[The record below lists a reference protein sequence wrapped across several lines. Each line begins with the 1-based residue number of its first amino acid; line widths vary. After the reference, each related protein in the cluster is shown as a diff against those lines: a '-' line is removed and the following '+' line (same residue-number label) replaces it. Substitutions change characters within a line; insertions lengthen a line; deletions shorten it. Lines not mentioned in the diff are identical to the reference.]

1 MASVDIT
8 AVVNAHREGLIIH
21 SSLMSVSRAKVHAEK
36 SGFRVEIIVVLDRAD
51 TLTAKMAEN
60 WREKSVQI
68 IRVDNGDL
76 GQSRNNAIDKA
87 SGEWIAFLDA
97 DDLWCEAWLSLALA
111 AATYEKRNIVWHPE
125 VNVIFGAHPNIFRHI
140 DMESEEFNPL
150 SLCAS
155 NLWTA
160 LCLARRSLFAEVPYP
175 WTNLENKIGYEDWGW
190 NMAAIGH
197 GAIHKIV
204 RGTGH
209 AIRSNPG
216 SLVKKTSLAG
226 AIPKPDK
233 NFRDYLFEYQARPRR
248 REPGW
253 LEPSKAMAEGLALG
267 RPQTLE

>member
-1 MASVDIT
+1 MPSVDIT

-21 SSLMSVSRAKVHAEK
+21 SSLMSVSRAKAHAEK
-36 SGFRVEIIVVLDRAD
+36 SGFKVEIIVVLDRAD
-51 TLTAKMAEN
+51 ALTTRMVEN

-76 GQSRNNAIDKA
+76 GKSRNDAIDKA
-87 SGEWIAFLDA
+87 SGDWIAFLDA
-97 DDLWCEAWLSLALA
+97 DDLWCTTWLGRALA
-111 AATYEKRNIVWHPE
+111 AATYDQRNIVWHPE
-125 VNVIFGAHPNIFRHI
+125 VNIIFGSHPNIFRHI
-140 DMESEEFNPL
+140 DMESDEFDPL

-160 LCLARRSLFAEVPYP
+160 LCMARRSLFAAVPYP

-190 NMAAIGH
+190 NMAAIGQ

-204 RGTGH
+204 QGTGH
-209 AIRSNPG
+209 AIRAKPG

-233 NFRDYLFEYQARPRR
+233 LFRNYLFEYQSRPRK

-253 LEPSKAMAEGLALG
+253 LEPRNALAPG
-267 RPQTLE
+267 RLQALE